1 MNNTIEEIKKMNIYE
16 KMQVVK
22 KLLSDAELK
31 KTGKND
37 YSNFEYYELSD
48 ILPAIITFCENY
60 RLFTHVNFVKEYSTK
75 TITTEESQVQEKVKV
90 GESAVLTV
98 INIDNPEEKI
108 EYSSDV
114 KDLELKAANAI
125 QNYGGIQTYSRRY
138 LYMNAFDIVEA
149 EMFDKEMNK
158 KKKQATKQSNAIKNF
173 INTCSKKYIGLN
185 DTKRKEKIAEKLKEL
200 GYTNFKDIE
209 KKNNRKDMVELAQI
223 LEVELPEDLKE
234 NEESK

>member
-1 MNNTIEEIKKMNIYE
+1 MSDTTEEIKKMNIYE
-16 KMQVVK
+16 KMQKVK
-22 KLLSDAELK
+22 KLLSDSELQ
-31 KTGKND
+31 KTGENE
-37 YSNFEYYELSD
+37 YSKFEYYELSD
-48 ILPAIITFCENY
+48 IMPAIITFCEEY

-75 TITTEESQVQEKVKV
+75 TITTGESQVQEKVKV

-209 KKNNRKDMVELAQI
+209 KKDNRKDMMELAQI
-223 LEVELPEDLKE
+223 LEVKFPEELKE
-234 NEESK
+234 DEESK

>member
-75 TITTEESQVQEKVKV
+75 TITTEESQVQEKVTV

-125 QNYGGIQTYSRRY
+125 QNYGGIQTY
-138 LYMNAFDIVEA
+138 
-149 EMFDKEMNK
+149 
-158 KKKQATKQSNAIKNF
+158 
-173 INTCSKKYIGLN
+173 
-185 DTKRKEKIAEKLKEL
+185 
-200 GYTNFKDIE
+200 
-209 KKNNRKDMVELAQI
+209 
-223 LEVELPEDLKE
+223 
-234 NEESK
+234 

>member
-16 KMQVVK
+16 KMQKVK
-22 KLLSDAELK
+22 KLLSDSELK
-31 KTGKND
+31 KTGENE
-37 YSNFEYYELSD
+37 YSKFEYYELAD
-48 ILPAIITFCENY
+48 ILPAIITFCEEY
-60 RLFTHVNFVKEYSTK
+60 RLFTHVNFVKEYNTK
-75 TITTEESQVQEKVKV
+75 TITTEENQVQEKVKV
-90 GESAVLTV
+90 GESAILTI
-98 INIDNPEEKI
+98 INIDKPEEKI

-158 KKKQATKQSNAIKNF
+158 KKKQKIKKDSAIDTF
-173 INTCSKKYIGLN
+173 INACSKKYKGLTETNKKQIG
-185 DTKRKEKIAEKLKEL
+185 EKLKSL
-200 GYTNFKDIE
+200 GYTSFKDVGQ
-209 KKNNRKDMVELAQI
+209 KDNRKDMVELAQI
-223 LEVELPEDLKE
+223 LEVEFPEELKE

>member
-16 KMQVVK
+16 KMQKVK
-22 KLLSDAELK
+22 KLLSDSELK
-31 KTGKND
+31 KTGENE
-37 YSNFEYYELSD
+37 YSKFEYYELAD
-48 ILPAIITFCENY
+48 ILPAIITFCEEY
-60 RLFTHVNFVKEYSTK
+60 RLFTHVNFVKEYNTK
-75 TITTEESQVQEKVKV
+75 TITTEENQVQEKVKV
-90 GESAVLTV
+90 GESAILTI
-98 INIDNPEEKI
+98 INIDKPEEKI

-158 KKKQATKQSNAIKNF
+158 KKKQKIKKDSAIDTF
-173 INTCSKKYIGLN
+173 INACSKKYKGLTDTNKKQIG
-185 DTKRKEKIAEKLKEL
+185 EKLKSL
-200 GYTNFKDIE
+200 GYTSFKDVGQ
-209 KKNNRKDMVELAQI
+209 KDNRKDMVELAQI
-223 LEVELPEDLKE
+223 LEVEFPEELKE

>member
-1 MNNTIEEIKKMNIYE
+1 MSDTIEEIKKMNIYE
-16 KMQVVK
+16 KMQKVK

-75 TITTEESQVQEKVKV
+75 TITTEESHVQGKVKV

-98 INIDNPEEKI
+98 INIDNPKEKI

-223 LEVELPEDLKE
+223 LEVEFPEELKE

>member
-90 GESAVLTV
+90 GESAILTV
-98 INIDNPEEKI
+98 INIDNPAEKI

-158 KKKQATKQSNAIKNF
+158 KKKQKIKKDSAIDTF
-173 INTCSKKYIGLN
+173 INACSKKYNGLTDTNKKQIG
-185 DTKRKEKIAEKLKEL
+185 KKLKSL
-200 GYTNFKDIE
+200 GYNSFKDVRQ
-209 KKNNRKDMVELAQI
+209 KDNRKDMVELAQI
-223 LEVELPEDLKE
+223 LEVEFPEELKE

>member
-1 MNNTIEEIKKMNIYE
+1 MSDTIEEIKKMNIYE
-16 KMQVVK
+16 KMQKVK

-75 TITTEESQVQEKVKV
+75 TITTEESHVQGKVKV

-98 INIDNPEEKI
+98 INIDNPKEKI

-158 KKKQATKQSNAIKNF
+158 KKKQATKQSNAVKNF

-223 LEVELPEDLKE
+223 LEVEFPEELKE

>member
-22 KLLSDAELK
+22 KLLSDSELK
-31 KTGKND
+31 KTGKDD

-75 TITTEESQVQEKVKV
+75 IITTEGSQVQEKVKV

-98 INIDNPEEKI
+98 INIDNPAEKI

-158 KKKQATKQSNAIKNF
+158 KKKQATKQSNAVKNF
-173 INTCSKKYIGLN
+173 INTCSKKYLGLN

-223 LEVELPEDLKE
+223 LEVEFPEELKE

>member
-114 KDLELKAANAI
+114 KDL
-125 QNYGGIQTYSRRY
+125 
-138 LYMNAFDIVEA
+138 
-149 EMFDKEMNK
+149 
-158 KKKQATKQSNAIKNF
+158 
-173 INTCSKKYIGLN
+173 
-185 DTKRKEKIAEKLKEL
+185 
-200 GYTNFKDIE
+200 
-209 KKNNRKDMVELAQI
+209 
-223 LEVELPEDLKE
+223 
-234 NEESK
+234 

>member
-1 MNNTIEEIKKMNIYE
+1 MSDTTEEIKKMNIYE
-16 KMQVVK
+16 KMQKVK
-22 KLLSDAELK
+22 KLLSDSELQ
-31 KTGKND
+31 KTGENE
-37 YSNFEYYELSD
+37 YSKFEYYELSD
-48 ILPAIITFCENY
+48 ILPAIITFCEEY

-75 TITTEESQVQEKVKV
+75 IITTEGSQVQEKVKV

-98 INIDNPEEKI
+98 INIDNPKEKI

-158 KKKQATKQSNAIKNF
+158 KKKQVIKKNNAIDTF
-173 INTCSKKYIGLN
+173 INACSKKYKGLTDTNKKQKIG
-185 DTKRKEKIAEKLKEL
+185 EKLKSL
-200 GYTNFKDIE
+200 GYTSFKDVGN
-209 KKNNRKDMVELAQI
+209 KDNRKDMAELAQV
-223 LEVELPEDLKE
+223 LEVEFPEELKA
-234 NEESK
+234 EESK

>member
-1 MNNTIEEIKKMNIYE
+1 
-16 KMQVVK
+16 
-22 KLLSDAELK
+22 
-31 KTGKND
+31 
-37 YSNFEYYELSD
+37 
-48 ILPAIITFCENY
+48 
-60 RLFTHVNFVKEYSTK
+60 
-75 TITTEESQVQEKVKV
+75 
-90 GESAVLTV
+90 
-98 INIDNPEEKI
+98 
-108 EYSSDV
+108 
-114 KDLELKAANAI
+114 
-125 QNYGGIQTYSRRY
+125 
-138 LYMNAFDIVEA
+138 MNAFDIVEA

-223 LEVELPEDLKE
+223 LEVEFPEELKE

>member
-1 MNNTIEEIKKMNIYE
+1 
-16 KMQVVK
+16 MQKIK
-22 KLLSDAELK
+22 KLLSDSELK
-31 KTGKND
+31 KTGENE
-37 YSNFEYYELSD
+37 YSKFEYYELAD
-48 ILPAIITFCENY
+48 ILPAIITFCEEY

-75 TITTEESQVQEKVKV
+75 IITTEGNQVQEKVKV
-90 GESAVLTV
+90 GESAILTV
-98 INIDNPEEKI
+98 INIDNPKEKL
-108 EYSSDV
+108 EYSSDI

-158 KKKQATKQSNAIKNF
+158 KKKQATKKSNAVKNF
-173 INTCSKKYIGLN
+173 INTCSKKYLGLN

-209 KKNNRKDMVELAQI
+209 KKDNRKDMAELAQI
-223 LEVELPEDLKE
+223 LEVEFPEELKE

>member
-22 KLLSDAELK
+22 KLLSDSELK

-75 TITTEESQVQEKVKV
+75 IITTEGSQVQEKVKV

-98 INIDNPEEKI
+98 INIDNPAEKI

-158 KKKQATKQSNAIKNF
+158 KKKQATKQSNAVKNF
-173 INTCSKKYIGLN
+173 INTCSKKYLGLN

-223 LEVELPEDLKE
+223 LEVEFPEELKE

>member
-22 KLLSDAELK
+22 KLLSDSELK

-60 RLFTHVNFVKEYSTK
+60 RLFTHVNFGKEYSTK

-108 EYSSDV
+108 DYSSDV

-158 KKKQATKQSNAIKNF
+158 KKKQATKQSNAVKNF

-223 LEVELPEDLKE
+223 LEVEFTEELKE
-234 NEESK
+234 NEERK

>member
-60 RLFTHVNFVKEYSTK
+60 RLFTHVNFVKEYGTK
-75 TITTEESQVQEKVKV
+75 TITTEGNQVQEKAKI
-90 GESAVLTV
+90 GENAILTI
-98 INIDNPEEKI
+98 INIDNPKEKL
-108 EYSSDV
+108 EYSSDI

-158 KKKQATKQSNAIKNF
+158 KKKQATKQSNAVKNF
-173 INTCSKKYIGLN
+173 INTCSKKYLGLN

-209 KKNNRKDMVELAQI
+209 KKNNRKDMMELAQI
-223 LEVELPEDLKE
+223 LEVEFPEELKE

>member
-22 KLLSDAELK
+22 KLLSDSELK

-75 TITTEESQVQEKVKV
+75 TITTEESQVQGKVKV

-98 INIDNPEEKI
+98 INIDNPKEKI

-158 KKKQATKQSNAIKNF
+158 KKKQATKQSNAVKNF
-173 INTCSKKYIGLN
+173 INTCSKKYLGLN

-223 LEVELPEDLKE
+223 LEVEFPEELKE

>member
-1 MNNTIEEIKKMNIYE
+1 MSDTIEEIKKMNIYE
-16 KMQVVK
+16 KMQKVK

-31 KTGKND
+31 KTGKNN
-37 YSNFEYYELSD
+37 YSNFEYYELSN

-60 RLFTHVNFVKEYSTK
+60 RLFTHVNFVKEYSAK
-75 TITTEESQVQEKVKV
+75 TITTEGSQVQEKVKV

-98 INIDNPEEKI
+98 INIDNPKEKI

-223 LEVELPEDLKE
+223 LEVEFPEELKE

>member
-16 KMQVVK
+16 KMQKVK
-22 KLLSDAELK
+22 KLLSDSELK
-31 KTGKND
+31 KTGENE
-37 YSNFEYYELSD
+37 YSKFEYYELAD
-48 ILPAIITFCENY
+48 ILPAIITFCEEY
-60 RLFTHVNFVKEYSTK
+60 RLFTHVNFVKEYNTK
-75 TITTEESQVQEKVKV
+75 TITTEENQVQEKVKV
-90 GESAVLTV
+90 GESAILTI
-98 INIDNPEEKI
+98 INIDKPEEKI

-158 KKKQATKQSNAIKNF
+158 KKKQKIKKDSAIDTF
-173 INTCSKKYIGLN
+173 INACSKKYKGLTDTNKKQIG
-185 DTKRKEKIAEKLKEL
+185 EKLKSL
-200 GYTNFKDIE
+200 GYTSFKDVGQ
-209 KKNNRKDMVELAQI
+209 KDNRKDMVELAQM
-223 LEVELPEDLKE
+223 LEVEFPEELKE

>member
-98 INIDNPEEKI
+98 INIDNPKEKI

-158 KKKQATKQSNAIKNF
+158 KKKQATKQSNAVKNF

-223 LEVELPEDLKE
+223 LEVEFPEELKE

>member
-1 MNNTIEEIKKMNIYE
+1 MSDTIEEIKKMNIYE
-16 KMQVVK
+16 KMQKVK
-22 KLLSDAELK
+22 KLLSDSELK
-31 KTGKND
+31 KTGENE
-37 YSNFEYYELSD
+37 YSNFEYYELAD
-48 ILPAIITFCENY
+48 ILPAIITFCEEY
-60 RLFTHVNFVKEYSTK
+60 RLFTHVNFVKEYSIKIT
-75 TITTEESQVQEKVKV
+75 TTEERQTEEKVKV
-90 GESAVLTV
+90 GESAILTI
-98 INIDNPEEKI
+98 INIDSPEEKL
-108 EYSSDV
+108 EYSSDI

-158 KKKQATKQSNAIKNF
+158 KKKQATKQSNAVKNF

-200 GYTNFKDIE
+200 GYINFKDIE

-223 LEVELPEDLKE
+223 LEVEFPEELKE

>member
-1 MNNTIEEIKKMNIYE
+1 MSDTTEEIKKMNIYE
-16 KMQVVK
+16 KMQKVK
-22 KLLSDAELK
+22 KLLSDSELQ
-31 KTGKND
+31 KTGENE
-37 YSNFEYYELSD
+37 YSKFEYYELSD
-48 ILPAIITFCENY
+48 IMPAIITFCEEY
-60 RLFTHVNFVKEYSTK
+60 RLFTHVNFVKEYGTK
-75 TITTEESQVQEKVKV
+75 IITTEESQVQEKVKV

-98 INIDNPEEKI
+98 INIDNPKEKI

-185 DTKRKEKIAEKLKEL
+185 DKKRKEKIAEKLKEL

-209 KKNNRKDMVELAQI
+209 KKDNRKDMMELAQI
-223 LEVELPEDLKE
+223 LEVKFPEELKE
-234 NEESK
+234 DEESK

>member
-1 MNNTIEEIKKMNIYE
+1 MSDTIEEIKKMNIYE
-16 KMQVVK
+16 KMQKVK

-98 INIDNPEEKI
+98 INIDNPAEKI

-173 INTCSKKYIGLN
+173 INTCSKKYLGLN

-223 LEVELPEDLKE
+223 LEVEFPEELKE

>member
-1 MNNTIEEIKKMNIYE
+1 MSDTVEEIKKMNIYE
-16 KMQVVK
+16 KMQKIK
-22 KLLSDAELK
+22 KLLSDSELK
-31 KTGKND
+31 KTGENE
-37 YSNFEYYELSD
+37 YSKFEYYELAD
-48 ILPAIITFCENY
+48 ILPAIITFCEEY

-75 TITTEESQVQEKVKV
+75 IITTEGNQVQEKVKV
-90 GESAVLTV
+90 GESAILTV
-98 INIDNPEEKI
+98 INIDNPKEKL
-108 EYSSDV
+108 EYSSDI

-158 KKKQATKQSNAIKNF
+158 KKKQATKKSNAVKNF
-173 INTCSKKYIGLN
+173 INTCSKKYLGLN

-209 KKNNRKDMVELAQI
+209 KKDNRKDMAELAQI
-223 LEVELPEDLKE
+223 LEVEFPEELKE

>member
-1 MNNTIEEIKKMNIYE
+1 MSDTIEEIKKMNIYE
-16 KMQVVK
+16 KMQKVK
-22 KLLSDAELK
+22 KLLSDSELK

-75 TITTEESQVQEKVKV
+75 IITTEGSQVQEKVKV

-98 INIDNPEEKI
+98 INIDNPKEKI

-149 EMFDKEMNK
+149 EMFDKGMNK

-223 LEVELPEDLKE
+223 LEVEFPEELKE

>member
-1 MNNTIEEIKKMNIYE
+1 M
-16 KMQVVK
+16 
-22 KLLSDAELK
+22 
-31 KTGKND
+31 
-37 YSNFEYYELSD
+37 
-48 ILPAIITFCENY
+48 
-60 RLFTHVNFVKEYSTK
+60 FTHVNFVKEYSTK

-158 KKKQATKQSNAIKNF
+158 KKKQATKQSNAVKNF

-223 LEVELPEDLKE
+223 LEVEFPEELKE

>member
-149 EMFDKEMNK
+149 EMFEKEMNK
-158 KKKQATKQSNAIKNF
+158 KKKKATKQSNAVKNF

-223 LEVELPEDLKE
+223 LEVEFAGGVEE
-234 NEESK
+234 NEGSK

>member
-1 MNNTIEEIKKMNIYE
+1 MSDILEDIKKMNIYE
-16 KMQVVK
+16 KMQKVK
-22 KLLSDAELK
+22 KLLSDSELK
-31 KTGKND
+31 KTGENE
-37 YSNFEYYELSD
+37 YSKFEYYELAD
-48 ILPAIITFCENY
+48 ILPAIITFCEEY
-60 RLFTHVNFVKEYSTK
+60 RLFTHVNFVKEYNTK
-75 TITTEESQVQEKVKV
+75 TITTEENQVQEKEKV
-90 GESAVLTV
+90 GESAILTI
-98 INIDNPEEKI
+98 INIDKPEEKI

-223 LEVELPEDLKE
+223 LEVEFPEELKE

>member
-138 LYMNAFDIVEA
+138 LYINTFDIVKA
-149 EMFDKEMNK
+149 KIFDKEMNK
-158 KKKQATKQSNAIKNF
+158 KKKQATKQSNAVKNF

-223 LEVELPEDLKE
+223 LEVEFPEELKE

>member
-1 MNNTIEEIKKMNIYE
+1 MSDTIEEIKKMNIYE

-31 KTGKND
+31 KTGKNN
-37 YSNFEYYELSD
+37 YSNFGYYELSD

-60 RLFTHVNFVKEYSTK
+60 RLFTHVNFIKEYSTK

-98 INIDNPEEKI
+98 INIDNPAEKI

-158 KKKQATKQSNAIKNF
+158 KKKQATKQNNAVKNF
-173 INTCSKKYIGLN
+173 INTCSKKYIGLK

-200 GYTNFKDIE
+200 GYINFKDIE
-209 KKNNRKDMVELAQI
+209 KKNNRKDMMELAQI
-223 LEVELPEDLKE
+223 LEVEFPEELKE